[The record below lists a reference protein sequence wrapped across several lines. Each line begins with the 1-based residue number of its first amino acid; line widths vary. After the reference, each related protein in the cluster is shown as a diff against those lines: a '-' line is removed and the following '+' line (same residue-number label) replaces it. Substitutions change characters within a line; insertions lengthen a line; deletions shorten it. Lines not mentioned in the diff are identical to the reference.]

1 MDLRLRNKMVRQA
14 LSLERLAALLDR
26 KASRT
31 AKENAMGSKRELI
44 DAGNDKRFVRRD
56 MKGQF

>member
-1 MDLRLRNKMVRQA
+1 MVRQA